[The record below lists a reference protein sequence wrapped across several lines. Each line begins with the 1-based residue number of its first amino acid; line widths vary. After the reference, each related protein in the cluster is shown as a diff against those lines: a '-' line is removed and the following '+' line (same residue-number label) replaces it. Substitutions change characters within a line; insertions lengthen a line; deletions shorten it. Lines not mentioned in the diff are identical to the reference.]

1 MAMRSTGLTMVE
13 EEDSCPTGVCP
24 IHKKAW
30 TASLAIIVP
39 LAVLVLGAV
48 GYLAYVTVMSGAGN

>member
-1 MAMRSTGLTMVE
+1 MKSAVLTRIEAE